1 MVKSVEVNVSK
12 YEVPKAA
19 HIPQKTNYK
28 TKNAA
33 NDNQHYSDEGGS
45 DEGKGDH
52 HGMKCWNVMF
62 KVKYVLCTLL
72 CTGRDTATLKD
83 SYENRTVLNSGLKS
97 FKKFD

>member
-1 MVKSVEVNVSK
+1 MILK
-12 YEVPKAA
+12 
-19 HIPQKTNYK
+19 
-28 TKNAA
+28 
-33 NDNQHYSDEGGS
+33 
-45 DEGKGDH
+45 
-52 HGMKCWNVMF
+52 NVMF

>member
-52 HGMKCWNVMF
+52 HGMKCCFCFIHFDMLKNSLSLIKSLASKVF
-62 KVKYVLCTLL
+62 KSCLQ
-72 CTGRDTATLKD
+72 
-83 SYENRTVLNSGLKS
+83 
-97 FKKFD
+97 